1 MPTARRLNRSGPYEL
16 FAPRDGFDRITVLVP
31 WKRSRQNI
39 ARASN
44 ATQKTGAAEGDS
56 GVHVDLYIA
65 LAGLIVG
72 CAVGL
77 TGMGGGA
84 LMTPVLVLLFHVQP
98 VAAVASDLVA
108 SLVMKPIGAAVHAG
122 RGTVQWGLVAWLA
135 AGSVPSAFLGVA
147 FLKWIGD
154 GTRVQSIVSIML
166 GAVLLVAVA
175 ALGLKMLLE
184 RRSGTAPAFDDVLR
198 VKKGATLAIG
208 ASIGFIVGITS
219 VGSGTLVIILLVFL
233 YPRLRGSHMV
243 GTDLA
248 QAIPMV
254 GSAALAHI
262 LFGDFALGLTLSI
275 LIGSI
280 PGVLIGATIS
290 SYAPTLFLRG
300 VLSAVLLLSGLKLL
314 TVPTPVIG
322 IVLLLS
328 VVGLLGAWFGTHLR
342 GRTFRDVFAE
352 SPNATADASHT
363 VQAEQAA

>member
-1 MPTARRLNRSGPYEL
+1 MAQRWGT
-16 FAPRDGFDRITVLVP
+16 
-31 WKRSRQNI
+31 
-39 ARASN
+39 
-44 ATQKTGAAEGDS
+44 AEGKS
-56 GVHVDLYIA
+56 GVHIDLYIA

-108 SLVMKPIGAAVHAG
+108 SLVMKPVGAAVHAG
-122 RGTVQWGLVAWLA
+122 RGTVQWGLVALLA
-135 AGSVPSAFLGVA
+135 VGSVPSAFLGVV
-147 FLKWIGD
+147 FLKWVGD
-154 GTRVQSIVSIML
+154 GTRIQTIVSLTL

-175 ALGLKMLLE
+175 ALGLKTIIDH
-184 RRSGTAPAFDDVLR
+184 RSPQALGIEGRLKLKTVP
-198 VKKGATLAIG
+198 TLAIG

-219 VGSGTLVIILLVFL
+219 VGSGTLVIILLLFL
-233 YPRLRGSHMV
+233 YPRLRGSQMV

-262 LFGDFALGLTLSI
+262 LFGDFALGLTASI

-280 PGVLIGATIS
+280 PGVLIGATVS

-300 VLSAVLLLSGLKLL
+300 ALSAVLLVSGLKLL
-314 TVPTPVIG
+314 TVPTPVLG
-322 IVLLLS
+322 IVLVVS
-328 VVGLLGAWFGTHLR
+328 VIGLAGAWAVLRLR
-342 GRTFRDVFAE
+342 GRTLREVAGE
-352 SPNATADASHT
+352 STANGAVDIAPGSGS
-363 VQAEQAA
+363 EAAA